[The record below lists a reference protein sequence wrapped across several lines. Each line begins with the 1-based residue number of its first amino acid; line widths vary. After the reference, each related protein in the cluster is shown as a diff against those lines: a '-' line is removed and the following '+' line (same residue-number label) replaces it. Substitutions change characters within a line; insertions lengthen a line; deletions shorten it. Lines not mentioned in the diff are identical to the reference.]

1 LAKLHRAQTG
11 GFYLDGRRQILV
23 ITVLSSRWLGIN
35 AEILLTVL
43 MD

>member
-11 GFYLDGRRQILV
+11 GFYLDGRQQTLLIK
-23 ITVLSSRWLGIN
+23 VLSSRCLGIN